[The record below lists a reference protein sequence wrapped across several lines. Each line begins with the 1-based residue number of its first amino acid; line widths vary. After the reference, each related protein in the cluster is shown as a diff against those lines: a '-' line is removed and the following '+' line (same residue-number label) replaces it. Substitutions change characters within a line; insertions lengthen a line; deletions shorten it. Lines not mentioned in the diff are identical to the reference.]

1 MDIESWFMDNGMNVL
16 HELLAAS
23 HHLTPGLKALW
34 DDLQAVK
41 TAVEDAAKVVE
52 GEVKSED

>member
-1 MDIESWFMDNGMNVL
+1 MDLESWFVDNGAKVL

-41 TAVEDAAKVVE
+41 TAIE
-52 GEVKSED
+52 GETKSED